1 MHQNNNP
8 RLEQLKPKEYS
19 DLKLNS
25 NEIILCLKTLH
36 IYLESASEF
45 QHIKMA
51 LLQHIK
57 EAIKY
62 LNKSIKLLQKEYSEI
77 NLLNLDMK
85 VFNQHE
91 KKQRIN
97 NIEEMENQIRKLIS
111 TIDERVFL
119 IKTFSFSDT
128 KAHARLLSSAM
139 IELMEIQHLYI
150 YPFREDL
157 IPNFLKKIDFK
168 EKIKSNK

>member
-8 RLEQLKPKEYS
+8 HIHLLDQNKYSEIEINHDEIVFYFNQL
-19 DLKLNS
+19 DLYIKN
-25 NEIILCLKTLH
+25 T
-36 IYLESASEF
+36 AEF

-57 EAIKY
+57 EARKY

-128 KAHARLLSSAM
+128 KAHARLLASAM

-150 YPFREDL
+150 YPYREDL
-157 IPNFLKKIDFK
+157 IPDFLKNIDFK
-168 EKIKSNK
+168 EKIKLKK